1 VESHWKIVNNSVIYV
16 AKKKGLALL
25 SGGLDSTL
33 AVKAMVDQGVEI
45 EAVHFTT
52 PFCNCDKCSVDQ
64 VGEQFDVP
72 VHHLF
77 MGQDFLDLLAD
88 PPHGYGSQMNICIDC
103 RIHMFKKA
111 KELGDEIGAEFF
123 VTGEVL
129 GQRPFSQRRKAMDLI
144 EAKAGLEGRILRPL
158 SAKLM
163 RKTEVEEEGVVDRES
178 LYAIQGRR
186 RIPQI
191 ELAEELGVYDYPC
204 PSGGCLLTDPQFAK
218 KLRDY
223 IHHDGKPEL
232 EDMILLRLGRHFRL
246 GQARAIVGRNEKE
259 NNVLSALAEK
269 RGFSRF
275 EVSGHMGPVSIL
287 VGDAEAEAVEMV
299 AALTVRYSDAP
310 RDETVEVDFANG
322 DTRVLRVS
330 SMGDEEIEG
339 LRI

>member
-1 VESHWKIVNNSVIYV
+1 MESHRKIALKTVSHLV
-16 AKKKGLALL
+16 KKKGLALL

-33 AVKAMVDQGVEI
+33 AVKAMVDQGVEM

-64 VGEQFDVP
+64 VGEEFNVP

-77 MGQDFLDLLAD
+77 MGQDFLDLVAD

-103 RIHMFKKA
+103 RINMLRKA
-111 KELGDEIGAEFF
+111 KVLGDEIGAEFF

-129 GQRPFSQRRKAMDLI
+129 GQRPFSQRRNAMKLI
-144 EAKAGLEGRILRPL
+144 ESKAGLKGKILRPL

-163 RKTEVEEEGVVDRES
+163 DATEVEEEGVVDRDS
-178 LYAIQGRR
+178 LYAITGRR
-186 RIPQI
+186 RIPQM

-223 IHHDGKPEL
+223 LAHEKPEL
-232 EDMILLRLGRHFRL
+232 EDMIFLRMGRHFRL
-246 GQARAIVGRNEKE
+246 NGAKAIVGRNEKE
-259 NNVLSALAEK
+259 NNVLSALAER
-269 RGFSRF
+269 RGFPRL
-275 EVSGHMGPVSIL
+275 EVKGYMGPISV
-287 VGDAEAEAVEMV
+287 VMGDTDAKTIEKV
-299 AALTVRYSDAP
+299 AAITARYSDAP
-310 RDETVEVDFANG
+310 RDEVVDVECVDG
-322 DTRVLRVS
+322 CERVLKVS
-330 SMGDEEIEG
+330 SIGDEELES

>member
-1 VESHWKIVNNSVIYV
+1 MV
-16 AKKKGLALL
+16 KKKGLALL

-33 AVKAMVDQGVEI
+33 AVKMMVDQGVDI

-64 VGEQFDVP
+64 VGEKFNIP

-103 RIHMFKKA
+103 RINMLRKA
-111 KELGDEIGAEFF
+111 KELGDEIGAEFY

-129 GQRPFSQRRKAMDLI
+129 GQRPFSQRRNAMALI
-144 EAKAGLEGRILRPL
+144 EAKAGLEGKILRPL

-163 RKTEVEEEGVVDRES
+163 GKTEAEEEGIVDRDS

-186 RIPQI
+186 RIPQM

-223 IHHDGKPEL
+223 IYHEGKPVL

-275 EVSGHMGPVSIL
+275 EVTGHMGPVSVL
-287 VGDAEAEAVEMV
+287 VGDAEAGAVERV
-299 AALTVRYSDAP
+299 AAITARYSDAP
-310 RDETVEVDFANG
+310 RDEAVDVELVDGGA
-322 DTRVLRVS
+322 RVLRVS
-330 SMGDEEIEG
+330 PLGDEEIEG

>member
-1 VESHWKIVNNSVIYV
+1 L
-16 AKKKGLALL
+16 AKNKGLALL

-33 AVKAMVDQGVEI
+33 AVKVMVDQGVEI

-64 VGEQFDVP
+64 VGEQFNIP
-72 VHHLF
+72 VHHIF
-77 MGQDFLDLLAD
+77 MGQEFLDLVAD

-103 RIHMFKKA
+103 RINMFRKA
-111 KELGDEIGAEFF
+111 KKLGDEIGAEFY

-129 GQRPFSQRRKAMDLI
+129 GQRPFSQRRNVMKLI
-144 EAKAGLEGRILRPL
+144 ETKAGLEGRILRPL

-163 RKTEVEEEGVVDRES
+163 GKTEVEEEGVVDRDS

-186 RIPQI
+186 RIPQM

-204 PSGGCLLTDPQFAK
+204 PSGGCLLTDPQFAR

-223 IHHDGKPEL
+223 IYHDGKPKL

-246 GQARAIVGRNEKE
+246 GQTKAIVGRNEKE
-259 NNVLSALAEK
+259 NNVLSTLAER
-269 RGFSRF
+269 RGLPRF
-275 EVSGHMGPVSIL
+275 EVTGHMGPISIL
-287 VGDAEAEAVEMV
+287 IGNAEAETVEMV
-299 AALTVRYSDAP
+299 ATLTARYSDAP
-310 RDETVEVDFANG
+310 RDETVSVEVVDG
-322 DTRVLRVS
+322 GIKVLRVS
-330 SMGDEEIEG
+330 SMGDEEIES

>member
-1 VESHWKIVNNSVIYV
+1 
-16 AKKKGLALL
+16 LALL

-64 VGEQFDVP
+64 VSEQFNIP
-72 VHHLF
+72 VHHIF
-77 MGQDFLDLLAD
+77 MGQEFLDLVAD

-103 RIHMFKKA
+103 RIAMFRKA
-111 KELGDEIGAEFF
+111 KELGDDIEAEFY

-129 GQRPFSQRRKAMDLI
+129 GQRPFSQRRNAMRLI
-144 EAKAGLEGRILRPL
+144 EAEAELDRKILRPL

-163 RKTEVEEEGVVDRES
+163 EKTDAEEEGVVDRDS

-186 RIPQI
+186 RVPQM

-204 PSGGCLLTDPQFAK
+204 PSGGCLLTDPQFAR

-223 IHHDGKPEL
+223 IHHEGKPVL
-232 EDMILLRLGRHFRL
+232 EDMILLRIGRHFRL
-246 GQARAIVGRNEKE
+246 GKARAIVGRNEKE
-259 NNVLSALAEK
+259 NNVLSALAQR
-269 RGFSRF
+269 RGLPRF
-275 EVSGHMGPVSIL
+275 EVKGHMGPVSIL
-287 VGDAEAEAVEMV
+287 IGDAEAETVEMM
-299 AALTVRYSDAP
+299 ASITARYSDAP
-310 RDETVEVDFANG
+310 RDEAVDVECVDG
-322 DTRVLRVS
+322 DVSVLNVS
-330 SMGDEEIEG
+330 SMGDEEIES

>member
-1 VESHWKIVNNSVIYV
+1 MV
-16 AKKKGLALL
+16 KKKGLALL

-33 AVKAMVDQGVEI
+33 AVKAMVDQGVEM

-64 VGEQFDVP
+64 VGEEFNVP

-77 MGQDFLDLLAD
+77 MGQDFLDLVAD

-103 RIHMFKKA
+103 RINMLRKA
-111 KELGDEIGAEFF
+111 KVLGDEIGAEFF

-129 GQRPFSQRRKAMDLI
+129 GQRPFSQRRNAMKLI
-144 EAKAGLEGRILRPL
+144 ESKAGLKGKILRPL

-163 RKTEVEEEGVVDRES
+163 DATEVEEEGVVDRDS
-178 LYAIQGRR
+178 LYAITGRR
-186 RIPQI
+186 RIPQM

-223 IHHDGKPEL
+223 LAHEKPEL
-232 EDMILLRLGRHFRL
+232 EDMIFLRMGRHFRL
-246 GQARAIVGRNEKE
+246 NGAKAIVGRNEKE
-259 NNVLSALAEK
+259 NNVLSALAER
-269 RGFSRF
+269 RGFPRL
-275 EVSGHMGPVSIL
+275 EVKGYMGPISV
-287 VGDAEAEAVEMV
+287 VMGDTDAKTIEKV
-299 AALTVRYSDAP
+299 AAITARYSDAP
-310 RDETVEVDFANG
+310 RDEVVDVECVDG
-322 DTRVLRVS
+322 CERVLKVS
-330 SMGDEEIEG
+330 SIGDEELES

>member
-1 VESHWKIVNNSVIYV
+1 M
-16 AKKKGLALL
+16 ALL

-64 VGEQFDVP
+64 VSERFNIP
-72 VHHLF
+72 VHHIFL
-77 MGQDFLDLLAD
+77 GQEFLDLVAD

-103 RIHMFKKA
+103 RISMFRKA
-111 KELGDEIGAEFF
+111 KELGDEIGAEFY

-129 GQRPFSQRRKAMDLI
+129 GQRPFSQRRNAMKLI
-144 EAKAGLEGRILRPL
+144 EAEAGLERKILRPL

-163 RKTEVEEEGVVDRES
+163 GETEVEEEGVVDRDS

-186 RIPQI
+186 RTPQM

-223 IHHDGKPEL
+223 IRHEGKPKL

-246 GQARAIVGRNEKE
+246 GKVRAIVGRNEKE
-259 NNVLSALAEK
+259 NNVLSALAER
-269 RGFSRF
+269 RGFPRF
-275 EVSGHMGPVSIL
+275 EVMAHMGPISIL
-287 VGDAEAEAVEMV
+287 VGDAEAETFEKV
-299 AALTVRYSDAP
+299 AALTARYSDAP
-310 RDETVEVDFANG
+310 RDEAVDVEIVDG
-322 DTRVLRVS
+322 DPSVLRVS
-330 SMGDEEIEG
+330 SMSDEEIES

>member
-1 VESHWKIVNNSVIYV
+1 M
-16 AKKKGLALL
+16 ALL

-64 VGEQFDVP
+64 VSEQFNIP
-72 VHHLF
+72 VHHIF
-77 MGQDFLDLLAD
+77 MGQEFLDLVAD

-103 RIHMFKKA
+103 RIAMFRKA
-111 KELGDEIGAEFF
+111 KELGDDIEAEFY

-129 GQRPFSQRRKAMDLI
+129 GQRPFSQRRNAMRLI
-144 EAKAGLEGRILRPL
+144 EAEAELDRKILRPL

-163 RKTEVEEEGVVDRES
+163 EKTDAEEEGVVDRDS

-186 RIPQI
+186 RVPQM

-204 PSGGCLLTDPQFAK
+204 PSGGCLLTDPQFAR

-223 IHHDGKPEL
+223 IHHEGKPVL
-232 EDMILLRLGRHFRL
+232 EDMILLRIGRHFRL
-246 GQARAIVGRNEKE
+246 GKARAIVGRNEKE
-259 NNVLSALAEK
+259 NNILSALAQR
-269 RGFSRF
+269 RGLPHF
-275 EVSGHMGPVSIL
+275 EVKGHMGPVSIL
-287 VGDAEAEAVEMV
+287 IGDAEAETVEMM
-299 AALTVRYSDAP
+299 ASITARYSDAP
-310 RDETVEVDFANG
+310 RDEAVDVECVDG
-322 DTRVLRVS
+322 DVSVLNVS
-330 SMGDEEIEG
+330 SMGDEEIES

>member
-1 VESHWKIVNNSVIYV
+1 MVKN
-16 AKKKGLALL
+16 KGLALL

-77 MGQDFLDLLAD
+77 MGQEFLDLLAD

-103 RIHMFKKA
+103 RINMFKKA
-111 KELGDEIGAEFF
+111 KKLGEEIGAEFY

-129 GQRPFSQRRKAMDLI
+129 GQRPFSQRRNAMDLI
-144 EAKAGLEGRILRPL
+144 ETEAGLQGKILRPL

-163 RKTEVEEEGVVDRES
+163 RKTDAEEDGVVDRDS
-178 LYAIQGRR
+178 LYSISGRR
-186 RIPQI
+186 RVPQI
-191 ELAEELGVYDYPC
+191 ELAEELGVFDYPC
-204 PSGGCLLTDPQFAK
+204 PSGGCLLTDPQFAN

-223 IHHDGKPEL
+223 IRHEGKPKL

-246 GQARAIVGRNEKE
+246 GRARAIVGRNEQE
-259 NNVLSALAEK
+259 NNVLSSLAD
-269 RGFSRF
+269 RRSLPSL
-275 EVSGHMGPVSIL
+275 EVQGHMGPISII
-287 VGDAEAEAVEMV
+287 VGDAEAETIDKV
-299 AALTVRYSDAP
+299 AAITARYSDAP
-310 RDETVEVDFANG
+310 REEYVDVEIRDGETKS
-322 DTRVLRVS
+322 LRVS

>member
-1 VESHWKIVNNSVIYV
+1 
-16 AKKKGLALL
+16 LALL

-33 AVKAMVDQGVEI
+33 AVKAMVDQGVEM

-52 PFCNCDKCSVDQ
+52 PFCNCDKCSVDD

-77 MGQDFLDLLAD
+77 MGQEFLDLLAD

-103 RIHMFKKA
+103 RINMFKKA
-111 KELGDEIGAEFF
+111 KKLGEEIGAEFY

-129 GQRPFSQRRKAMDLI
+129 GQRPFSQRRNAMDLI
-144 EAKAGLEGRILRPL
+144 ETEAGLQGKILRPL

-163 RKTEVEEEGVVDRES
+163 RKTDAEEEGVIDRES
-178 LYAIQGRR
+178 LYSISGRR
-186 RIPQI
+186 RVPQM
-191 ELAEELGVYDYPC
+191 ELAEELGVFDYPC

-223 IHHDGKPEL
+223 IRHEGKPKL

-246 GQARAIVGRNEKE
+246 GPAKAIVGRNEQE
-259 NNVLSALAEK
+259 NNVLSAIADRRSIPRL
-269 RGFSRF
+269 
-275 EVSGHMGPVSIL
+275 EVQGHMGPISII
-287 VGDAEAEAVEMV
+287 VGDANAETIEKV
-299 AALTVRYSDAP
+299 AAITARYSDAP
-310 RDETVEVDFANG
+310 REEDVDVELTHCESKSLN
-322 DTRVLRVS
+322 VS

>member
-1 VESHWKIVNNSVIYV
+1 M
-16 AKKKGLALL
+16 ALL

-64 VGEQFDVP
+64 VSEQFNIP
-72 VHHLF
+72 VHHIF
-77 MGQDFLDLLAD
+77 MGQEFLDLVAD

-103 RIHMFKKA
+103 RIAMFRKA
-111 KELGDEIGAEFF
+111 KELGDDIEAEFY

-129 GQRPFSQRRKAMDLI
+129 GQRPFSQRRNAMRLI
-144 EAKAGLEGRILRPL
+144 EAEAELDRKILRPL

-163 RKTEVEEEGVVDRES
+163 EKTDAEEEGVVDRDS

-186 RIPQI
+186 RVPQM

-204 PSGGCLLTDPQFAK
+204 PSGGCLLTDPQFAR

-223 IHHDGKPEL
+223 IHHEGKPVL
-232 EDMILLRLGRHFRL
+232 EDMILLRIGRHFRL
-246 GQARAIVGRNEKE
+246 GKARAIVGRNEKE
-259 NNVLSALAEK
+259 NNILSALAQR
-269 RGFSRF
+269 RGLPRF
-275 EVSGHMGPVSIL
+275 EVKGHMGPVSIL
-287 VGDAEAEAVEMV
+287 IGDAEAETVEMM
-299 AALTVRYSDAP
+299 ASITARYSDAP
-310 RDETVEVDFANG
+310 RDEAVDVECVDG
-322 DTRVLRVS
+322 DVSVLNVS
-330 SMGDEEIEG
+330 SMGDEEIES

>member
-1 VESHWKIVNNSVIYV
+1 M

-77 MGQDFLDLLAD
+77 MGQEFLDLVAD

-103 RIHMFKKA
+103 RINMFMKA
-111 KELGDEIGAEFF
+111 KELGDEIGAEFY

-129 GQRPFSQRRKAMDLI
+129 GQRPFSQRRNAMKLI
-144 EAKAGLEGRILRPL
+144 EAKAGLEGKILRPL

-163 RKTEVEEEGVVDRES
+163 EETEVEEAGVVDRDS
-178 LYAIQGRR
+178 LYAIHGRR
-186 RIPQI
+186 RIPQF

-204 PSGGCLLTDPQFAK
+204 PSGGCLLTDPQFAR

-223 IHHDGKPEL
+223 IHHEGKPKL

-246 GQARAIVGRNEKE
+246 GRARAIVGRNEKE
-259 NNVLSALAEK
+259 NNVLSALAER
-269 RGFSRF
+269 RGLLRL
-275 EVSGHMGPVSIL
+275 EVTGHMGPVSII
-287 VGDAEAEAVEMV
+287 VGAAEAETVEMV
-299 AALTVRYSDAP
+299 AAITARYSDAP
-310 RDETVEVDFANG
+310 RDDAVNVEIVDG
-322 DTRVLRVS
+322 GIRVIKVS
-330 SMGDEEIEG
+330 SMGDEEIES

>member
-1 VESHWKIVNNSVIYV
+1 M

-77 MGQDFLDLLAD
+77 MGQEFLDLVAD

-103 RIHMFKKA
+103 RINMFMKA
-111 KELGDEIGAEFF
+111 KELGDEIGAEFY

-129 GQRPFSQRRKAMDLI
+129 GQRPFSQRRNAMALI
-144 EAKAGLEGRILRPL
+144 EAKAGLEGKILRPL

-163 RKTEVEEEGVVDRES
+163 GETEVEEEGVVDRDS

-186 RIPQI
+186 RIPQF

-204 PSGGCLLTDPQFAK
+204 PSGGCLLTDPQFAR

-223 IHHDGKPEL
+223 IHHEGKPKL

-246 GQARAIVGRNEKE
+246 GRTRAIVGRNEKE
-259 NNVLSALAEK
+259 NNVLSASAER
-269 RGFSRF
+269 RGFPRF
-275 EVSGHMGPVSIL
+275 EVKGHMGPVSIL
-287 VGDAEAEAVEMV
+287 VGDAESETVETM
-299 AALTVRYSDAP
+299 AAITARYSDAP
-310 RDETVEVDFANG
+310 RDEAVDVEVVDG
-322 DTRVLRVS
+322 GIRVLRVS
-330 SMGDEEIEG
+330 SMGDEEIES

>member
-1 VESHWKIVNNSVIYV
+1 MSHLVKT
-16 AKKKGLALL
+16 KGLALL

-64 VGEQFDVP
+64 VSEQFNIP
-72 VHHLF
+72 VHHIF
-77 MGQDFLDLLAD
+77 MGQEFLDLVAD

-103 RIHMFKKA
+103 RIAMFRKA
-111 KELGDEIGAEFF
+111 KELGDDIEAEFY

-129 GQRPFSQRRKAMDLI
+129 GQRPFSQRRNAMRLI
-144 EAKAGLEGRILRPL
+144 EAEAELDRKILRPL

-163 RKTEVEEEGVVDRES
+163 EKTDAEEEGVVDRDS

-186 RIPQI
+186 RVPQM

-204 PSGGCLLTDPQFAK
+204 PSGGCLLTDPQFAR

-223 IHHDGKPEL
+223 IHHEGKPVL
-232 EDMILLRLGRHFRL
+232 EDMILLRIGRHFRL
-246 GQARAIVGRNEKE
+246 GKARAIVGRNEKE
-259 NNVLSALAEK
+259 NNILSALAQR
-269 RGFSRF
+269 RGLPRF
-275 EVSGHMGPVSIL
+275 EVKGHMGPVSIL
-287 VGDAEAEAVEMV
+287 IGDAEAETVEMM
-299 AALTVRYSDAP
+299 ASITARYSDAP
-310 RDETVEVDFANG
+310 RDEAVDVECVDG
-322 DTRVLRVS
+322 DVSVLNVS
-330 SMGDEEIEG
+330 SMGDEEIES

>member
-1 VESHWKIVNNSVIYV
+1 M

-33 AVKAMVDQGVEI
+33 AVKAMVDQGVDI

-64 VGEQFDVP
+64 VGEQFNVP
-72 VHHLF
+72 VHHIF
-77 MGQDFLDLLAD
+77 MGQDFLDLVAD

-103 RIHMFKKA
+103 RITMFRKA
-111 KELGDEIGAEFF
+111 KELGDEIGAEFY

-129 GQRPFSQRRKAMDLI
+129 GQRPFSQRRNAMKLI
-144 EAKAGLEGRILRPL
+144 EAEAGLERKILRPL

-163 RKTEVEEEGVVDRES
+163 GETEVEEEGVVDRDS

-186 RIPQI
+186 RIPQM

-223 IHHDGKPEL
+223 IHHEGKPKL

-246 GQARAIVGRNEKE
+246 GRARAIVGRNEKE
-259 NNVLSALAEK
+259 NNVLSALAER
-269 RGFSRF
+269 RGLPRF
-275 EVSGHMGPVSIL
+275 EVKGHMGPVSIL
-287 VGDAEAEAVEMV
+287 VGDAESETVETM
-299 AALTVRYSDAP
+299 AAITARYSDAP
-310 RDETVEVDFANG
+310 RDEVVDVEVVDG
-322 DTRVLRVS
+322 GIRVLRVS
-330 SMGDEEIEG
+330 SMGDEEIES

>member
-1 VESHWKIVNNSVIYV
+1 MSLLV
-16 AKKKGLALL
+16 KKKGLALL

-33 AVKAMVDQGVEI
+33 AVKAMVDQGVDI

-64 VGEQFDVP
+64 VSERFNIP
-72 VHHLF
+72 VHHIF
-77 MGQDFLDLLAD
+77 MGQEFLDLLAD

-103 RIHMFKKA
+103 RIHMFRKA
-111 KELGDEIGAEFF
+111 KELGDEIGAEFY

-129 GQRPFSQRRKAMDLI
+129 GQRPFSQRRNAMKLI
-144 EAKAGLEGRILRPL
+144 EAEAGLERKILRPL

-163 RKTEVEEEGVVDRES
+163 GETEVEEEGVVDRDS

-186 RIPQI
+186 RIPQM

-223 IHHDGKPEL
+223 IRHEGKPKL

-246 GQARAIVGRNEKE
+246 GKVRAIVGRNEKE
-259 NNVLSALAEK
+259 NNVLSALAER
-269 RGFSRF
+269 RGFPRF
-275 EVSGHMGPVSIL
+275 EVMAHMGPISIL
-287 VGDAEAEAVEMV
+287 VGDAEAETFEKV
-299 AALTVRYSDAP
+299 AALTARYSDAP
-310 RDETVEVDFANG
+310 RDEAVDVEIVDG
-322 DTRVLRVS
+322 DPSVLRVS
-330 SMGDEEIEG
+330 SMSDEEIES

>member
-1 VESHWKIVNNSVIYV
+1 M
-16 AKKKGLALL
+16 AKNKGLALL

-33 AVKAMVDQGVEI
+33 AVKAMVDQGVDI

-64 VGEQFDVP
+64 VGEQFNVP

-103 RIHMFKKA
+103 RINMFKKA
-111 KELGDEIGAEFF
+111 KKLGDEIGAEFY

-129 GQRPFSQRRKAMDLI
+129 GQRPFSQRRSAMDLI
-144 EAKAGLEGRILRPL
+144 EAEAGLKGKILRPL

-163 RKTEVEEEGVVDRES
+163 RATDAEEEGVVDRDS
-178 LYAIQGRR
+178 LYSISGRR

-191 ELAEELGVYDYPC
+191 ELAEELGVFDYPC
-204 PSGGCLLTDPQFAK
+204 PSGGCLLTDPQFAS

-223 IHHDGKPEL
+223 IHHEGKPKL

-246 GQARAIVGRNEKE
+246 GRARAIVGRNEQE
-259 NNVLSALAEK
+259 NNVLSALAER
-269 RGFSRF
+269 RGLPCF
-275 EVSGHMGPVSIL
+275 EVKGHMGPVSIL
-287 VGDAEAEAVEMV
+287 VGDAEVETFEKV
-299 AALTVRYSDAP
+299 AAITARYSDAP
-310 RDETVEVDFANG
+310 RDEEVDVGVEDG
-322 DTRVLRVS
+322 DTRHIRVS
-330 SMGDEEIEG
+330 SMVDEEIEG

>member
-1 VESHWKIVNNSVIYV
+1 LV
-16 AKKKGLALL
+16 KKKGLALL

-64 VGEQFDVP
+64 VAEQFNVP

-77 MGQDFLDLLAD
+77 MGQDFLDLVAD

-103 RIHMFKKA
+103 RINMLRKA
-111 KELGDEIGAEFF
+111 KVLGDEIGAEFF

-129 GQRPFSQRRKAMDLI
+129 GQRPFSQRRNAMALI
-144 EAKAGLEGRILRPL
+144 ESKAGLKGKILRPL

-163 RKTEVEEEGVVDRES
+163 DATEVEEEGVVDRDS
-178 LYAIQGRR
+178 LYSITGRR

-218 KLRDY
+218 KLKDY
-223 IHHDGKPEL
+223 LAHEKPEL
-232 EDMILLRLGRHFRL
+232 EDMIFLRMGRHFRL
-246 GQARAIVGRNEKE
+246 GGAKVIVGRNEKE
-259 NNVLSALAEK
+259 NNVLSALADR
-269 RGFSRF
+269 RGLPRL
-275 EVSGHMGPVSIL
+275 EVTGYMGPISV
-287 VGDAEAEAVEMV
+287 VMGATDAETIEKV
-299 AALTVRYSDAP
+299 AAITARYSDAP
-310 RDETVEVDFANG
+310 RDEAVDVESVG
-322 DTRVLRVS
+322 GGVSVLRVS
-330 SMGDEEIEG
+330 SMSDEELES

>member
-1 VESHWKIVNNSVIYV
+1 MV
-16 AKKKGLALL
+16 KKKGLALL

-64 VGEQFDVP
+64 VGEQFNIP
-72 VHHLF
+72 VHHIF
-77 MGQDFLDLLAD
+77 MGQEFLDLVAD

-103 RIHMFKKA
+103 RITMFRKA
-111 KELGDEIGAEFF
+111 KKLGDEIGAEFY

-129 GQRPFSQRRKAMDLI
+129 GQRPFSQRRNAMRLI
-144 EAKAGLEGRILRPL
+144 EAEAGLERKILRPL

-163 RKTEVEEEGVVDRES
+163 EETEVEEEGVVDRDS

-186 RIPQI
+186 RIPQM
-191 ELAEELGVYDYPC
+191 ELAEKLGVYDYPC

-223 IHHDGKPEL
+223 IHYEGKPKL
-232 EDMILLRLGRHFRL
+232 EDMLLLRLGRHFRL
-246 GQARAIVGRNEKE
+246 GKVRAIVGRNEKE
-259 NNVLSALAEK
+259 NNVLSALATR
-269 RGFSRF
+269 RGFPRF
-275 EVSGHMGPVSIL
+275 EVIGHMGPISIL
-287 VGDAEAEAVEMV
+287 VGDAEAETVEKV
-299 AALTVRYSDAP
+299 AALTARYSDAP
-310 RDETVEVDFANG
+310 RDEAVDVEIVDG
-322 DTRVLRVS
+322 DPSVLRVS
-330 SMGDEEIEG
+330 SMGDEEIES